1 MVEIYSKSFIEGN
14 HFEILE
20 GLLLVTEFLNLLR
33 YQESYVIWI
42 TRHAWYNIRKSG
54 SHVREVRVRGLK
66 IHIYCRL
73 NCPPEPVH
81 QLIIAIK
88 VRMKFLKGREMK
100 ISGPPTSRSSAS
112 IWIIIIS
119 IYDIAGLR
127 SGFQCLTTLRN
138 RKLSRLQWHFIF
150 FLLSLCFVNYKC
162 FTVYRIRW
170 YAFIFEAP

>member
-112 IWIIIIS
+112 IWIIIS

-127 SGFQCLTTLRN
+127 SRFQGLTTLRN
-138 RKLSRLQWHFIF
+138 RKLSRL
-150 FLLSLCFVNYKC
+150 
-162 FTVYRIRW
+162 
-170 YAFIFEAP
+170 